1 MRSVLRK
8 SPGASHDDDIAAE
21 IAKLEQDMAA
31 GQEAG
36 IARSQTQSAED
47 LPSLANALEGHD
59 EDDEVMRGSPGWV
72 GNLVGHSVGI
82 RRNGRG
88 TSLTVLN

>member
-1 MRSVLRK
+1 MRSVHRK

-36 IARSQTQSAED
+36 GGLARSQTQSAED
-47 LPSLANALEGHD
+47 LPSLASALDSHGED
-59 EDDEVMRGSPGWV
+59 EEVM
-72 GNLVGHSVGI
+72 
-82 RRNGRG
+82 
-88 TSLTVLN
+88 